1 MDPREVSWVRGFLL
15 EHPIE
20 EWLAKEILLCLP
32 NPQLLDPRLKKALL
46 LRRLS
51 FDVSSDRLSED
62 TLRSLELLEEL
73 DRSLGA
79 ASPPKALVAAYCA
92 VAAELTLSPL
102 RDPRSKVSAEADFF
116 EAVNRIWNCRVVDV
130 ERSVARGLV
139 GEGLMRWRTAIKEAL
154 GSAAARER
162 LLRWNTGWEAA
173 ASLREY
179 LRVALKEMGPQLLEL
194 VARAVIDDEE
204 EEEEEEEAVD
214 AKPSNSGVCQEA
226 VERKEQSLD
235 EGPSDARGG
244 DEPVEIS
251 GGGLDVEPSKE
262 SLEQSTSAET
272 ERTAALAEQASPDAS
287 MDEDHRSKELGLVS
301 SPEEDEN
308 AVQSPSGKSSSCSRG
323 AHLATPRRRRV
334 PSLRLQEI
342 AKFVR
347 TRKIKRWT
355 PQEEDALREAVKKH
369 GKGNWKIILHSHR
382 EAFEE
387 RTEVDLKDKW
397 RNMTR

>member
-1 MDPREVSWVRGFLL
+1 
-15 EHPIE
+15 
-20 EWLAKEILLCLP
+20 
-32 NPQLLDPRLKKALL
+32 
-46 LRRLS
+46 
-51 FDVSSDRLSED
+51 
-62 TLRSLELLEEL
+62 
-73 DRSLGA
+73 
-79 ASPPKALVAAYCA
+79 
-92 VAAELTLSPL
+92 
-102 RDPRSKVSAEADFF
+102 
-116 EAVNRIWNCRVVDV
+116 
-130 ERSVARGLV
+130 
-139 GEGLMRWRTAIKEAL
+139 MRWRTAIKEAGECGGAGAITAVEHWM
-154 GSAAARER
+154 GSGR
-162 LLRWNTGWEAA
+162 
-173 ASLREY
+173 SLREY

-204 EEEEEEEAVD
+204 EEEEEEAVD

-226 VERKEQSLD
+226 VERKEQS
-235 EGPSDARGG
+235 G

-287 MDEDHRSKELGLVS
+287 MDEDHRSKELGL
-301 SPEEDEN
+301 EDEN

-323 AHLATPRRRRV
+323 AYLATPRRRRV